1 MSTKKGRVARM
12 KGMSKEAWAREVP
25 EDRRVE
31 EGRSVGPNL
40 QAGRIASPLATR
52 TVDEPGERTRRV
64 RV

>member
-1 MSTKKGRVARM
+1 
-12 KGMSKEAWAREVP
+12 MSKEAWAREVP